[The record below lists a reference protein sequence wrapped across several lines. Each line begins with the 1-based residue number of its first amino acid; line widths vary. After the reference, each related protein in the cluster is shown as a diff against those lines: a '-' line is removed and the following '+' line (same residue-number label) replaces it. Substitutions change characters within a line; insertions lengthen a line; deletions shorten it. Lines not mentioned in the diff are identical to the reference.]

1 MPTRHSLLAGLVL
14 GLALACGGG
23 SGSGSSPAT
32 PAKGLSYQAPAAAG
46 WRLVKDPASTSTHL
60 LLDLVGPSGLK
71 TRGAGF
77 NLQGSGALRF
87 RAFAETGCPIRDLGV
102 YELKST
108 DATGDPMEP
117 LLLAAGVKQGN
128 LLTAAVFQKDRRA
141 TAKDSGAPLFQIAVE
156 LDAAAGAQ
164 AGDTLAFAITKAQY
178 MAEDIGA
185 YATYATDEMAAKAHL
200 VPMSIS
206 VGALHAE

>member
-1 MPTRHSLLAGLVL
+1 MFPRHSLLAGLVL
-14 GLALACGGG
+14 GFALACGGG
-23 SGSGSSPAT
+23 SGSGSSPAA
-32 PAKGLSYQAPAAAG
+32 PAKGLSYQDPAGTG

-77 NLQGSGALRF
+77 NLQGSGSVRF
-87 RAFAETGCPIRDLGV
+87 RAFDETGCPIRDLGV
-102 YELKST
+102 YDLKST
-108 DATGDPMEP
+108 DATGDPLEP
-117 LLLAAGVKQGN
+117 VLLAAGVKKGN

-156 LDAAAGAQ
+156 LDSAAGAQ
-164 AGDTLAFAITKAQY
+164 AGDSLPISITKAQY

-185 YATYATDEMAAKAHL
+185 FATSATEEMAAKAHL
-200 VPMSIS
+200 VPMTIT